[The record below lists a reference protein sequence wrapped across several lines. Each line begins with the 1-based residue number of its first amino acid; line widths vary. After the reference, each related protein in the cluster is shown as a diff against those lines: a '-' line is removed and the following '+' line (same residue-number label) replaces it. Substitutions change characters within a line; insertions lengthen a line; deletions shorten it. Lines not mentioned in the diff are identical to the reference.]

1 MIGYHISDPNQYLAL
16 TGAGIEGV
24 KIAKKAFVL
33 PFQKVTRISITPFD
47 FSLQL
52 QAMTIEK
59 LSFALPAVFTIGP
72 SDDLEA
78 LVKYAT
84 LLTGGGDGTKASGQ
98 SHVQDIVKGIIEGE
112 TRVIVSSLTMEE
124 IFRERQIFKQKVIQN
139 VQEELSQFGLK
150 IYNANVKELQDSP
163 GNQYFSSL
171 AQKAHESAINT
182 ARVDVAEARMKG
194 EIGEK
199 EKQGLTK
206 QQISKI
212 EAETSIRE
220 TERKKEKAAAEAD
233 LTNKQTE
240 LDRDIKLARISASR
254 AAEARDAELQRDVE
268 AKRAQTELER
278 LRATDVTKAMAKRE
292 TDKEAADAKF
302 YTQNRNADAEFYTL
316 NKDADARF
324 YTQNRD
330 ADALIYKKTKEV
342 EAAYLQ
348 ATRAAEANYFAKE
361 REAQANLITR
371 KLEAEGISALA
382 KSYGELSQALG
393 GSEGLLKYL
402 MLEKGTYGEMARANA
417 EAIRGLQ
424 PKINVWNTT
433 SAGGEGGAGDPA
445 AAIRNIFQALPPL
458 FSTIEDQTGIRPP
471 NWIAQVPQTNGGA
484 VGGPASKQVAP
495 PKGA

>member
-1 MIGYHISDPNQYLAL
+1 MWYHISEPNQYLAL
-16 TGAGIEGV
+16 TGAGIDGV
-24 KIAKKAFVL
+24 KIAKKAFVM

-72 SDDLEA
+72 SDDIQA
-78 LVKYAT
+78 LMKYAT
-84 LLTGGGDGTKASGQ
+84 LLTGGGKDGTKASGQ

-112 TRVIVSSLTMEE
+112 TRVIVSGLTMEE

-163 GNQYFSSL
+163 GNMYFSSL

-206 QQISKI
+206 QMISKI

-233 LTNKQTE
+233 LTNRQTE
-240 LDRDIKLARISASR
+240 LDRDIRLAKISASR

-268 AKRAQTELER
+268 SKRAQTELER
-278 LRATDVTKAMAKRE
+278 LRATDVTKAVAAKE
-292 TDKEAADAKF
+292 TQKEAADAKF
-302 YTQNRNADAEFYTL
+302 YTQNR
-316 NKDADARF
+316 
-324 YTQNRD
+324 D
-330 ADALIYKKTKEV
+330 ADALYYRQTKEV
-342 EAAYLQ
+342 EAAYLK
-348 ATRAAEANYFAKE
+348 ATRAAEANFFAREK
-361 REAQANLITR
+361 EAQAALIAR
-371 KLEAEGISALA
+371 KMEAEGISALA
-382 KSYGELSQALG
+382 KSYGELAQSLG
-393 GSEGLLKYL
+393 GSEGLLRYL
-402 MLEKGTYGEMARANA
+402 MLEKGTYTELAKANA
-417 EAIRGLQ
+417 EAVKGLQ
-424 PKINVWNTT
+424 PKINVWTT
-433 SAGGEGGAGDPA
+433 GPSGSDGGSGDPA
-445 AAIRNIFQALPPL
+445 AAIRNIFQTLPPL
-458 FSTIEDQTGIRPP
+458 FSTIEQQTGIRPP
-471 NWIAQVPQTNGGA
+471 GWIADVPQTNGS
-484 VGGPASKQVAP
+484 VNNQVASPKGKQVV
-495 PKGA
+495 

>member
-1 MIGYHISDPNQYLAL
+1 MMWYHISEPNQYLAL
-16 TGAGIEGV
+16 TGAGIDGV

-72 SDDLEA
+72 SDDLQA

-84 LLTGGGDGTKASGQ
+84 LLTGGGRDGTKASGQ

-112 TRVIVSSLTMEE
+112 TRVIVSGLTMEE

-220 TERKKEKAAAEAD
+220 TERKKEKATAEAD

-254 AAEARDAELQRDVE
+254 AAEARDAELQKDVE
-268 AKRAQTELER
+268 NKRAQTELER

-302 YTQNRNADAEFYTL
+302 YTHNREADA
-316 NKDADARF
+316 AW
-324 YTQNRD
+324 
-330 ADALIYKKTKEV
+330 YKKTKEV
-342 EAAYLQ
+342 ESAYLQ
-348 ATRAAEANYFAKE
+348 ATRAAEANYFAREK
-361 REAQANLITR
+361 EAQASLITR

-382 KSYGELSQALG
+382 KSYGELSTALG
-393 GSEGLLKYL
+393 GSDGLLKYL
-402 MLEKGTYGEMARANA
+402 MLEKGTYGELARANA
-417 EAIRGLQ
+417 DAIKGLQ
-424 PKINVWNTT
+424 PKINVWTT
-433 SAGGEGGAGDPA
+433 GPAGEGGSGDPS
-445 AAIRNIFQALPPL
+445 AAIRNIFQTLPPL

-471 NWIAQVPQTNGGA
+471 TWIANVPQTNGG
-484 VGGPASKQVAP
+484 PAEKQMMASSG
-495 PKGA
+495 K

>member
-1 MIGYHISDPNQYLAL
+1 MMWYHISEPNQYLAL
-16 TGAGIEGV
+16 TGAGIDGV

-33 PFQKVTRISITPFD
+33 PFQKGTSYITLPTTSGALGNIQLGEPAFGITLTRISITPFD

-72 SDDLEA
+72 SDDLQA

-84 LLTGGGDGTKASGQ
+84 LLTGGRDGTKASGQ

-112 TRVIVSSLTMEE
+112 TRVIVSGLTMEE

-220 TERKKEKAAAEAD
+220 TERKKEKATAEAD
-233 LTNKQTE
+233 LTNRQTE

-254 AAEARDAELQRDVE
+254 AAEARDAELHRDVE
-268 AKRAQTELER
+268 AKRAATELER
-278 LRATDVTKAMAKRE
+278 LRATDVTKAIAKRE

-302 YTQNRNADAEFYTL
+302 YTQNRNADA
-316 NKDADARF
+316 
-324 YTQNRD
+324 
-330 ADALIYKKTKEV
+330 LIYQKTKEV

-348 ATRAAEANYFAKE
+348 ATRAAEANYFAREK
-361 REAQANLITR
+361 EAQANLITR

-393 GSEGLLKYL
+393 GSDGLLKYL
-402 MLEKGTYGEMARANA
+402 MLEKGTYGELARANA
-417 EAIRGLQ
+417 EAIKGLQ
-424 PKINVWNTT
+424 PKINVWNTG
-433 SAGGEGGAGDPA
+433 SASGEGGAGDPT
-445 AAIRNIFQALPPL
+445 AAIRNIFQTLPPL

-471 NWIAQVPQTNGGA
+471 NWIANVPQTNGAALGE
-484 VGGPASKQVAP
+484 
-495 PKGA
+495 PKAK